1 LESLRGQFSDEDYRY
16 GFAEAFLNSYIAAQI
31 KIIREQ
37 QEMTQAQL
45 AEKIGTKQAGISRL
59 ENVNYRAWRVE
70 TLTRLARAFRLRL
83 RISFEEF
90 GTLPDEVDNFG
101 KESLERA
108 PFDEDPIFGTV
119 SDRAQESVPLTDNE
133 RQALAA
139 MRDAPATG
147 TLGLDATRMSNLRQ
161 FEKNQTVFALNGET
175 NARDVDS
182 YGKNSGFHG
191 TGGVEP
197 WKQGFSARPSDEI
210 ERALSV
216 QQQQQYG

>member
-1 LESLRGQFSDEDYRY
+1 LENLKEQFSDKEYRY

-31 KIIREQ
+31 KILREQ
-37 QEMTQAQL
+37 QQMTQTQL

-59 ENVNYRAWRVE
+59 ENVNHTAWKVE
-70 TLTRLARAFRLRL
+70 TLTRLARAFELRL

-90 GTLPDEVDNFG
+90 GTLPDEVNNFG

-108 PFDEDPIFGTV
+108 PFDEDPIFGTA
-119 SDRAQESVPLTDNE
+119 SDQAQESVPLTDNE

-139 MRDAPATG
+139 MRDVPATK
-147 TLGLDATRMSNLRQ
+147 TLGLDETRMSNLRQ
-161 FEKNQTVFALNGET
+161 FERNQTASALTGET
-175 NARDVDS
+175 NARDVDTYS
-182 YGKNSGFHG
+182 KNSGFHG

-197 WKQGFSARPSDEI
+197 WRQGFPARPSDEI